1 MAKVVI
7 IGSGLMGTAMAWPLC
22 DNGHEVHLVGSILDD
37 QIIRTCK
44 ESHYHT
50 PLRRHLPAG
59 VTPWYFSEVDT
70 PLEGAD
76 IIVSGVSSRGVDWI
90 TEVLSTRVRPGQR
103 IIGITKGLRVD
114 TTGTIRIF
122 PEIIGEGLPAAIR
135 DSVVL
140 AAIGGPCIAGELAG
154 RRQTC
159 VMFGCSDLAA
169 ATELAGIFRTSYYHI
184 IPTEEIVSLEMGVAL
199 KNAYTVAVGI
209 AYGMLE
215 GEELEDEAQA
225 NMHNT
230 AAAMFAESCYEM
242 GEIIRIA
249 GGDHTMATTL
259 PGSGDLY
266 VTCVGGRTITLGRH
280 IGIGRS
286 YREAREIMAGV
297 TLESVEIINEMAKV
311 LAAWDRQGLT
321 RPDALPLLRML
332 IAVIVHDEPYEIP
345 FEKFFG

>member
-7 IGSGLMGTAMAWPLC
+7 IGSGLMGTAMAWPLR

-50 PLRRHLPAG
+50 PLRRHLPEG
-59 VTPWYFSEVDT
+59 VTPWYFSEVDI

-90 TEVLSTRVRPGQR
+90 TEVLSTRVRAGQR

-114 TTGTIRIF
+114 SQGIIRIF
-122 PEIIGEGLPAAIR
+122 PEVIAEGLPAEIR
-135 DSVVL
+135 DSVAI

-159 VMFGCSDLAA
+159 VMFGCDDAA
-169 ATELAGIFRTSYYHI
+169 AASELAEIFRTPYYHI
-184 IPTEEIVSLEMGVAL
+184 LPTEELLSLEMGVAL

-209 AYGMLE
+209 AYGMLDGE
-215 GEELEDEAQA
+215 GLEDEAQA
-225 NMHNT
+225 SMHNT
-230 AAAMFAESCYEM
+230 AAAMFAESCFEM

-311 LAAWDRQGLT
+311 LGAWDRQGRT
-321 RPDALPLLRML
+321 RQDDLPLMRML
-332 IAVIVHDEPYEIP
+332 IDIIVRNEPYEIP